1 MKQQLFKLSLI
12 TITLSAMGA
21 AAVSHAAEGSGYPQ
35 RPISLIV
42 SAAPGGTT
50 DLAARMIADPLS
62 KELGQPVVVENKP
75 GASGGIAAQ
84 QVLRSK
90 PDGYNL
96 LLQYSGYQVITPSI
110 EKVQWDPVKDFTPI
124 ANVLSAPQVLVVKKD
139 LPVNSLKELV
149 QYAKDNPGKLNYA
162 SSGTGALQHVATEQL
177 NQMAGIKTTHV
188 PYKGTGPALTD
199 LLAGVVDMTIT
210 TPPPLLPHI
219 KSGALKALVVTSNE
233 PLASLP
239 DVPTAEAA
247 GYPDLQVSSWF
258 AMYGPKGLPKEV
270 VERLDTAIQKIM
282 ATPEYKKKAE
292 GLGANAEYMGPE
304 KLGAYT
310 AEELARWKKVIDA
323 AGIKGGN

>member
-1 MKQQLFKLSLI
+1 MKQKRLTLSLI
-12 TITLSAMGA
+12 TLAMSGMAFNA
-21 AAVSHAAEGSGYPQ
+21 AAQQADYPQ

-84 QVLRSK
+84 QVLRAK
-90 PDGYNL
+90 PDGYSL

-110 EKVQWDPVKDFTPI
+110 EKVTWDPVSDFTPV

-139 LPVNSLKELV
+139 LPVNTLKELV

-177 NQMAGIKTTHV
+177 NQMAGIETTHV

-219 KSGALKALVVTSNE
+219 KSGALKALVVTSND

-239 DVPTAEAA
+239 DVPTASAA
-247 GYPDLQVSSWF
+247 GYPDLQVNSWF

-270 VERLDTAIQKIM
+270 VDRLSTAIEKIM
-282 ATPEYKKKAE
+282 ASPEYKKKAE
-292 GLGANAEYMGPE
+292 GLGATAEYMGPE
-304 KLGAYT
+304 QLGKYT
-310 AEELARWKKVIDA
+310 GEELARWKKVIDA

>member
-1 MKQQLFKLSLI
+1 MKHKLLKQSLLVVAI
-12 TITLSAMGA
+12 GTIAATNAMA
-21 AAVSHAAEGSGYPQ
+21 QESGYPQ

-84 QVLRSK
+84 QVLRAK
-90 PDGYNL
+90 PDGYSL

-110 EKVQWDPVKDFTPI
+110 EKVSWDPVKDFTPI
-124 ANVLSAPQVLVVKKD
+124 ANVLSAPQLLVVKKA

-149 QYAKDNPGKLNYA
+149 QYAKDNPDKLNYA

-210 TPPPLLPHI
+210 TPPPLLPHV
-219 KSGALKALVVTSNE
+219 KSGALKALVVTSKE

-239 DVPTAEAA
+239 DVPTASAA
-247 GYPDLQVSSWF
+247 GYPDLLVSSWF
-258 AMYGPKGLPKEV
+258 AMYGPKGVPQDV
-270 VERLDTAIQKIM
+270 VERLNAAIKKIM

-292 GLGANAEYMGPE
+292 TLGATAEYMGPQQ
-304 KLGAYT
+304 LGEYT
-310 AEELARWKKVIDA
+310 AEELVRWKKVIDA

>member
-1 MKQQLFKLSLI
+1 MKHKLLKPALLTLAASTIAI
-12 TITLSAMGA
+12 TNATAQEA
-21 AAVSHAAEGSGYPQ
+21 AYPQ

-84 QVLRSK
+84 QVLRAK
-90 PDGYNL
+90 PDGYTL

-110 EKVQWDPVKDFTPI
+110 EKVSWDPVKDFTPV
-124 ANVLSAPQVLVVKKD
+124 ANVLSAPQLLVVKKD

-199 LLAGVVDMTIT
+199 LLAGVVDLTIT
-210 TPPPLLPHI
+210 TPPPLLPHV
-219 KSGALKALVVTSNE
+219 KSGALKALAVTSKE
-233 PLASLP
+233 PLPSLP
-239 DVPTAEAA
+239 NVPTAATA
-247 GYPDLQVSSWF
+247 GYPDWLVSSWF
-258 AMYGPKGLPKEV
+258 AMYGPKGVPSDV
-270 VERLDTAIQKIM
+270 VQRLNAAIEKIM

-292 GLGANAEYMGPE
+292 GLGATAEYMGPE
-304 KLGAYT
+304 QLGKYT
-310 AEELARWKKVIDA
+310 GEELARWKKVIDA

>member
-1 MKQQLFKLSLI
+1 MKKHLFNPILASLA
-12 TITLSAMGA
+12 LGVA
-21 AAVSHAAEGSGYPQ
+21 AASTAQAQETDYPK
-35 RPISLIV
+35 RAISLIV

-50 DLAARMIADPLS
+50 DLAARLIADPLS

-84 QVLRSK
+84 QVLRAK
-90 PDGYNL
+90 PDGYTL

-110 EKVQWDPVKDFTPI
+110 EKVNWDPVKDFTPV
-124 ANVLSAPQVLVVKKD
+124 ANVLSAPQLLVVKKD
-139 LPVNSLKELV
+139 LPVTSLKELV
-149 QYAKDNPGKLNYA
+149 QYAKDNPEKLNYA

-219 KSGALKALVVTSNE
+219 KSGALKALVVTSE
-233 PLASLP
+233 SRLASAP
-239 DVPTAEAA
+239 DVPTASEA
-247 GYPDLQVSSWF
+247 GYPDLLVSSWF
-258 AMYGPKGLPKEV
+258 AMYGPKDLPPAV
-270 VERLDTAIQKIM
+270 VGRLDSAIRKIM
-282 ATPEYKKKAE
+282 ATPEYQKKAE
-292 GLGANAEYMGPE
+292 QLGATAEYMGPD
-304 KLGAYT
+304 KLAAYT
-310 AEELARWKKVIDA
+310 GEELARWKKVIDT

>member
-1 MKQQLFKLSLI
+1 MKRSYIQLPLL
-12 TITLSAMGA
+12 TLAIA
-21 AAVSHAAEGSGYPQ
+21 AATATQAMAQELAYPQ

-110 EKVQWDPVKDFTPI
+110 EKVTWDPVKDFTPI

-219 KSGALKALVVTSNE
+219 KSGALKALVVTSKD
-233 PLASLP
+233 PLPSLP
-239 DVPTAEAA
+239 DVPTASAA
-247 GYPDLQVSSWF
+247 GYPDLLVSSWF
-258 AMYGPKGLPKEV
+258 AMYGPKGLPEDV
-270 VERLDTAIQKIM
+270 VNRLNTAIAKIM

-292 GLGANAEYMGPE
+292 TLGATAEYMNAQQ
-304 KLGAYT
+304 LGTYT
-310 AEELARWKKVIDA
+310 GEELVRWKKVIDA